1 MNTHRNDLPWKLT
14 SPTAV
19 LTLLLGAFML
29 FLSISTMVDP
39 VAAARGF
46 GLPLS
51 GAEALPWL
59 SVKSGRDLG
68 LGLAFVALVVTR
80 QRLAAGLFVLASIVM
95 PVVDALT
102 VLRGG
107 GSLALALSV
116 HGSAAIYCVCLAAA
130 LLLPSVIRKDRQSW
144 NGATCSSATSTAP
157 GGSSSR

>member
-1 MNTHRNDLPWKLT
+1 MTTHREELSWKLT

-29 FLSISTMVDP
+29 FLSINSVMDP

-51 GAEALPWL
+51 GNDALPWL

-68 LGLAFVALVVTR
+68 IGLAIVALVVAR
-80 QRLAAGLFVLASIVM
+80 QRLAAGLFVLACMVM

-102 VLRGG
+102 VLKGG
-107 GSLALALSV
+107 ASLALALSV
-116 HGSAAIYCVCLAAA
+116 HGSAAVYVAFLAAA
-130 LLLPSVIRKDRQSW
+130 LLLPSAIRKDRQ
-144 NGATCSSATSTAP
+144 
-157 GGSSSR
+157 